1 MATFYHTTMETAIN
15 EAEVQQIK
23 KKTFSGVLAL
33 TSRTFILQVI
43 SFVSTFL
50 LTIFLTPET
59 FGIFYV
65 VTAVISFL
73 NYFSDIGLA
82 AALIQ
87 KKEEISQED
96 LVTTFT
102 IQQIL
107 VGILTVAAFV
117 FSSWIANF
125 YRLDQSG
132 LWLLRMLVVS
142 FFLSSLKTIPSILLE
157 RSLEFKKLII
167 PQVLETAGFYGV
179 AVTLAWK
186 GYGVSSFTW
195 AVGVRAVVGLVAM
208 YIVSPWRVSLGI
220 RTTVAR
226 RLLRFGIPFQMNAF
240 LALLKDDL
248 MTVFLGRML
257 PLAELGYIGWAK
269 KWADAPLRLI
279 MDSIIR
285 VTFPAFSRLQSAREQ
300 LARGI
305 EKTLFGMS
313 LAILPVTVGLLFF
326 IDPLIH
332 LVPRY
337 AKWEPAVMSFYF
349 LALASAVASLSTPL
363 TSALNAVGRIKV
375 TLGLMVLWTTATWI
389 LTIALVTWYGFNGF
403 AIALFLVTLTIGI
416 VIRLVRRVTPFS
428 FWRSVS
434 TAVYASVVLALYY
447 YLLLSVV
454 PHTFVVLG
462 LVGLSGG
469 ILYGWL
475 VWLVDKARLMSIVA
489 GFRR

>member
-1 MATFYHTTMETAIN
+1 METTIN

-87 KKEEISQED
+87 KKEEVTQED

-107 VGILTVAAFV
+107 VGILTIVAFV
-117 FSSWIANF
+117 SSTWIADF

-186 GYGVSSFTW
+186 GHGVSSFTW
-195 AVGVRAVVGLVAM
+195 AVGVRAVIGLIAM

-220 RTTVAR
+220 KRTVAR

-269 KWADAPLRLI
+269 RWADAPLRLI

-285 VTFPAFSRLQSAREQ
+285 VTFPAFSRLQSARAQ

-313 LAILPVTVGLLFF
+313 LAILPVTIGLLFF

-363 TSALNAVGRIKV
+363 TSALNAVGKIKV
-375 TLGLMVLWTTATWI
+375 TLGLMVLWTAATWI

-434 TAVYASVVLALYY
+434 TAVYASLALALYF

-462 LVGLSGG
+462 LVGISGG

-475 VWLVDKARLMSIVA
+475 VWMLDKGRIMSIVA